1 MDKNFQQVYDY
12 ADLSAYS
19 FKQKILIWLAS
30 WVFYLFIKLIGASV
44 WFETEGWENFQKI
57 EADGKLPI
65 YAFWHDRIILAT
77 YFFRHRGIVVMNS
90 KSFDGEYM
98 ARLCQRFGYGSVRG
112 SSNRRGRAA
121 LVEMIRLMRAGLPT
135 GFTLDGPRGPRYV
148 AKAGAVL
155 LAKKTGNPL
164 MAFIIEPEK
173 FWTIG
178 SWDQMQIPRPF
189 SRARVFIAEPIYVSG
204 DADDEEIEV
213 KRQEL
218 QAKLDELVKL
228 GQNWRESIGKK

>member
-1 MDKNFQQVYDY
+1 MDEKLQQIYSY

-19 FKQKILIWLAS
+19 FGQKVSILLAS
-30 WVFYLFIKLIGASV
+30 WAFYLFIRIIGATTR
-44 WFETEGWENFQKI
+44 FEIQGWENLQKI
-57 EADGKLPI
+57 ESDGKKPI

-98 ARLCQRFGYGSVRG
+98 ARVCQHFGYGSVRG
-112 SSNRRGRAA
+112 SSSRRGMAA
-121 LVEMIRLMRAGLPT
+121 LVEMIRLMKAGLPA

-164 MAFIIEPEK
+164 IAFVIEPRK
-173 FWTIG
+173 FWTIR
-178 SWDQMQIPRPF
+178 SWDKMQIPRPF
-189 SRARVFIAEPIYVSG
+189 CRARVFIAEPIYVSSN
-204 DADDEEIEV
+204 ADDEEIEA
-213 KRQEL
+213 KRKEL
-218 QAKLDELVKL
+218 QIKLDELVEL
-228 GQNWRESIGKK
+228 GKKWRESITK